1 MKSKSRNE
9 SILSAGIDIG
19 TSTTKLIISR
29 FTLQN
34 MAGSTLAPR
43 VEIINK
49 EILYYSPIYRTP
61 LLSTTKIDLPAVV
74 NIVQKEYEKAAVGM
88 KEIKTG
94 AVIIT
99 GETATKENAEETVQH
114 LSEIAGDFLVA
125 TAGPDLEGII
135 AAKGSGAAQY
145 AKETGKTV
153 GNVDVGGGTANIA
166 VFKGDH
172 LLGTCTLHVGGRLIE
187 FEHDKVISISKPVQQ
202 LIAIKKWDLKIR
214 DSKSNPTI
222 EKIVGWLADV
232 VMRALSKSLLPE
244 DEVLLL
250 GHPPRWDEEI
260 DAVIIS
266 GGVSECMYQLEEES
280 HTSTQYDD
288 IGMALAKA
296 LYTKRNEQLFEW
308 LIPEE
313 TVRATVLGAGTQ
325 TTSISGSTIHV
336 KSSDLPQKN
345 LPVFEISF
353 ENTLNNGL
361 EKIKKSMEEAS
372 FIYDPNTEGQNIALY
387 LTNMPYMDFR
397 DIQVISKSLLAYH
410 QSKANIDR
418 PLVIILQSDLA
429 KVIGQTIN
437 ALDES
442 QSVICIDQIKVE
454 HGDYIDVGRVLHSG
468 VVPVVIKTLTFH
480 SS

>member
-1 MKSKSRNE
+1 MSRNE
-9 SILSAGIDIG
+9 TILSAGIDIG

-43 VEIINK
+43 VEIIDK

-74 NIVQKEYEKAAVGM
+74 NLVQKEYQEAAVD
-88 KEIKTG
+88 KSEIKTG

-114 LSEIAGDFLVA
+114 LSDIAGEFLVA

-135 AAKGSGAAQY
+135 AAKGSGAVAY
-145 AKETGKTV
+145 AKKTGKTV
-153 GNVDVGGGTANIA
+153 GNVDIGGGTANIA
-166 VFKGDH
+166 VYKGEH
-172 LLGTCTLHVGGRLIE
+172 LQGTCTLHVGGRLIE
-187 FEHDKVISISKPVQQ
+187 FTKDKISNISKPIQEM
-202 LIAIKKWDLKIR
+202 IALYKWNLQVG
-214 DSKSNPTI
+214 DSKNNPI
-222 EKIVGWLADV
+222 IQKVVQLLAETV
-232 VMRALSKSLLPE
+232 IRALSKRLLPE
-244 DEVLLL
+244 DDVLLL
-250 GHPPRWDEEI
+250 GHSPEWEGKI
-260 DAVIIS
+260 DTVIIS
-266 GGVSECMYQLEEES
+266 GGVSECMFKLEKASYMPDE
-280 HTSTQYDD
+280 YDD
-288 IGMALAKA
+288 IGVALAKA
-296 LYTKRNEQLFEW
+296 LSRKSRENLFEW
-308 LIPEE
+308 IIPEE

-345 LPVFEISF
+345 LPVFEVAF
-353 ENTLNNGL
+353 ENDLNIGL
-361 EKIKKSMEEAS
+361 EKIKTSMEEANL
-372 FIYDPNTEGQNIALY
+372 IYDPQAEGQNIAIY
-387 LTNMPYMDFR
+387 LTDTPYMNFS
-397 DIQVISKSLLAYH
+397 DIQAIAKALLTYH
-410 QSKANIDR
+410 QSKVKSEQA
-418 PLVIILQSDLA
+418 LVIILQSDLA

-437 ALDES
+437 TYDAN

-454 HGDYIDVGRVLHSG
+454 HGDYVDVGQILDSG